1 METVEEKKDS
11 VKEKWDICTLCAEDE
26 LTNDAVGY
34 CGKCV
39 KYVCASCLRSHA
51 KFLPDHNLIT
61 DLSKVKLR
69 ARFCDVHRDE
79 TVELYCEEH
88 GCVFCKYCRRLKH
101 KRCCVKTVADAMAD
115 RNIEADFASVFE
127 SLTLMQ
133 EHMEKKR
140 DENQN
145 ELHGI
150 SKHKGEIKTK
160 LAFLKKGLNE
170 VLETFENSI
179 DDRENTLLET
189 ATANM
194 HSYSSFA
201 QQLRT
206 NLSKFRDLEKT
217 EKNRENLF
225 FSAVELNQIYTHY
238 KGLKEDIEDENLDSE
253 VLLVQD
259 KRLPMLIQSLREI
272 SDINEP
278 FDISLQKDKQK
289 SVEEKYCQTDTASQD
304 TENTHEK
311 EYAVGASKKSDEGKH
326 SNDQLGDAEHG
337 SSELALEHGVNNIG
351 TKSFLSIKS
360 CQSLAAVSVSTEPS
374 KVCMLQDS
382 RVIYQSGKRLLS
394 ILDKDMTTTAEL
406 EHPSWNVP
414 FETYISALDIA
425 SFDSKRVAILVSGSK
440 KKLPGTKGT
449 EAINVIQL
457 ATIIPNVSLDKEI
470 HLRYFCKKVACF
482 DNKLYVYTRD
492 LRKSSYI
499 KCAGVE
505 IIAPN
510 GDVLKTVQLFQDIS
524 CFCPDKNGDIVYFG
538 SKKLYGKT
546 VCFIKFISSEDKEV
560 YENLCTEQ
568 PKSATL
574 DTEGN
579 VLILDSS
586 GNIAVLKP
594 DGSRVQCLLKRES
607 VDENWQPTTMCYNDI
622 NNTILVGGYIY
633 GCSDSVRN
641 KLYLFQLQY

>member
-11 VKEKWDICTLCAEDE
+11 VKEKGDICTLCAEDE

-140 DENQN
+140 DENQY

-160 LAFLKKGLNE
+160 LASLKKGLIE

-225 FSAVELNQIYTHY
+225 FSAVELYQIYTHY
-238 KGLKEDIEDENLDSE
+238 KELKEDIEDENFDSE

-304 TENTHEK
+304 TE
-311 EYAVGASKKSDEGKH
+311 GANMKFDEGKH
-326 SNDQLGDAEHG
+326 SKYQLDDAEQG
-337 SSELALEHGVNNIG
+337 SSELALEHGFNNIG

-360 CQSLAAVSVSTEPS
+360 CQSLKTVSVSTQPS

-382 RVIYQSGKRLLS
+382 RVIYQFGSKNLS
-394 ILDKDMTTTAEL
+394 ILDKDMTTTI
-406 EHPSWNVP
+406 N
-414 FETYISALDIA
+414 FEFQYSKTDFKIDVNLLDFALLDNR
-425 SFDSKRVAILVSGSK
+425 RVAILVSGWKEMKHSGEK
-440 KKLPGTKGT
+440 
-449 EAINVIQL
+449 EALNIIQMASL
-457 ATIIPNVSLDKEI
+457 IPNVALGQEI
-470 HLRYFCKKVACF
+470 LLRYMCVKIACHDKKM
-482 DNKLYVYTRD
+482 YVYTTD
-492 LRKSSYI
+492 LCISSYF

-510 GDVLKTVQLFQDIS
+510 GNVLKTVQLFKNIS
-524 CFCPDKNGDIVYFG
+524 CFCPNRYGDIVFFRSEYVNCIT
-538 SKKLYGKT
+538 KR
-546 VCFIKFISSEDKEV
+546 FIRCVSTEGNEV
-560 YENLCTEQ
+560 FEHLCSEQ
-568 PKSATL
+568 PKFATL

-586 GNIAVLKP
+586 GNIAVLTP
-594 DGSRVQCLLKRES
+594 DGSQVRCLLKRES
-607 VDENWQPTTMCYNDI
+607 VDEKWQPTSMCYNDI
-622 NNTILVGGYIY
+622 NNTVLVGGYISHSKS
-633 GCSDSVRN
+633 CQLC
-641 KLYLFQLQY
+641 LYQLQY